1 MAEAAV
7 DKVGAVPPTNLNAEL
22 NEAVEFW
29 IVRVPEIEQLVQISV
44 ISEDEIV

>member
-22 NEAVEFW
+22 NEAVRLPVE
-29 IVRVPEIEQLVQISV
+29 S
-44 ISEDEIV
+44 